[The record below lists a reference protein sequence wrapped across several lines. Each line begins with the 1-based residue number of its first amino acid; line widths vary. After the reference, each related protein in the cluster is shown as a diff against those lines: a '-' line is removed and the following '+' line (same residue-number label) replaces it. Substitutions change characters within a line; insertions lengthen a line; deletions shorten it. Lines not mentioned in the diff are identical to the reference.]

1 MEREVRKNFLS
12 LISLP
17 VLSSSHGSTPFFS
30 QKNNLKSCVLWG
42 SPASVT
48 QSSVTPKVLRY
59 RDAAIYMG
67 ISHGRLRN
75 LVSEGRGPASVTY
88 GKRDRA
94 FPIAALNG
102 LSTSGQLAI
111 NLLRQN
117 PSPSNVG
124 QAVPARPNNATRNRW
139 HIGP

>member
-1 MEREVRKNFLS
+1 M
-12 LISLP
+12 
-17 VLSSSHGSTPFFS
+17 
-30 QKNNLKSCVLWG
+30 
-42 SPASVT
+42 T